1 MTTEAIRRMWDM
13 DLEGAPC
20 RDTWKQQCWF
30 IQHLSITARMRKLEK
45 RIVPLDQMQK
55 RVLQRAEKGRR
66 LEERPTSL
74 ATAIPRRK
82 RGGWD
87 ENE

>member
-1 MTTEAIRRMWDM
+1 M

-66 LEERPTSL
+66 LEEMPTSL